1 MMIMKFTEF
10 EDELKESMKNNST
23 NSKRKQIKKKK
34 LKKTQKHLNVLR
46 EDFNKLQNE
55 NRVFEKRSL

>member
-1 MMIMKFTEF
+1 MIMKFTEF

-34 LKKTQKHLNVLR
+34 TQ
-46 EDFNKLQNE
+46 EDTETPKCTQRGFQQTPK
-55 NRVFEKRSL
+55 